1 MPSPISTDLRQ
12 RVIDA
17 YRAGEGSYAEIS
29 RRFVV
34 GWASVNR
41 WLRLVREQGSVV
53 PKAHGGG
60 RAALIPDARLDEFK
74 SLVGRHADAT
84 LDELVDVVLR
94 EMHLNVSHATVS
106 RTCSRARLTRKK
118 KTPYAEEQD
127 SPHVIEETKR
137 FLKEIEGV
145 APKDLVFGDQ
155 MGSNLAMTPTYGRAE
170 IGKRVVEA
178 VPKKRGKNLSTMGAM
193 GHQGLVALLMF
204 EGSFNADRVYE
215 FFQKHLLVNL
225 KRGQVVVLD
234 NARIHKKRE
243 AELRA
248 LLAEK
253 GCRLVF
259 LPPYSPEW
267 SPIENAWSKVKC
279 QVRKAKARTKEA
291 LRQAIEHATSCI
303 TPDNSAGWYL
313 NCGYA

>member
-1 MPSPISTDLRQ
+1 M
-12 RVIDA
+12 
-17 YRAGEGSYAEIS
+17 
-29 RRFVV
+29 
-34 GWASVNR
+34 NR
-41 WLRLVREQGSVV
+41 WLRLFREQGSIT

-60 RAALIPDARLDEFK
+60 RDPLIPDARLDEFK
-74 SLVGRHADAT
+74 TLVGSHADAT
-84 LDELVDVVLR
+84 LDEFVDVVLR
-94 EMHLNVSHATVS
+94 EMHLSVSRATVS
-106 RTCSRARLTRKK
+106 RTCSRARLTFKK

-145 APKDLVFGDQ
+145 ASKDLVFGDQ
-155 MGSNLAMTPTYGRAE
+155 MGTNLAMTPTHGRAE
-170 IGKRVVEA
+170 AGERVVEA

-193 GHQGLVALLMF
+193 GYQGLVALLMV

-215 FFQKHLLVNL
+215 FFQMHLVPNL
-225 KRGQVVVLD
+225 KQGQVVVLD

-243 AELRA
+243 TELRA

-267 SPIENAWSKVKC
+267 NPIENAWSKVKHL
-279 QVRKAKARTKEA
+279 VRKAKARTKEA
-291 LRQAIEHATSCI
+291 LRQVIEHATSAI
-303 TPDNSAGWYL
+303 TPQNSAGWFL
-313 NCGYA
+313 NCGYP